1 MHNTTHVQKAL
12 RIVLLICPCFSSD
25 APIWT
30 LGAFCLLWNET
41 AYINSSRFQFTLA
54 TVTDLCGWKP
64 NKPLITLWGKC
75 SDYPV
80 AIPFICTTF
89 QSFLISSQVLTSL
102 RLAPLVS
109 LDFTQAYP
117 PSFLSHCHLRY
128 GKEDSISLL
137 RKHILYNGLMTTS
150 VPSWITK
157 TDALKDSKA
166 VIIFELANCAFCRQ
180 AYNLHS
186 SSVKQASATIIKR
199 GCLGSNKMTSH
210 HTVVCNT
217 QKKHRRVMRRN
228 QTFPKKVSFQRWK
241 NTLSSC
247 MYNWNSW
254 NNAGV

>member
-30 LGAFCLLWNET
+30 LGAFWLLWT
-41 AYINSSRFQFTLA
+41 INVGCFVSHFQFTLA

-80 AIPFICTTF
+80 AVPFICTTF
-89 QSFLISSQVLTSL
+89 QSFLISSQVLISL

-109 LDFTQAYP
+109 VDFTQAYP
-117 PSFLSHCHLRY
+117 ASFLSHCHLWY

-166 VIIFELANCAFCRQ
+166 VIIFELSNCAFCRQ

-228 QTFPKKVSFQRWK
+228 QTFPKKSQFPKMEKYSQ
-241 NTLSSC
+241 
-247 MYNWNSW
+247 
-254 NNAGV
+254 